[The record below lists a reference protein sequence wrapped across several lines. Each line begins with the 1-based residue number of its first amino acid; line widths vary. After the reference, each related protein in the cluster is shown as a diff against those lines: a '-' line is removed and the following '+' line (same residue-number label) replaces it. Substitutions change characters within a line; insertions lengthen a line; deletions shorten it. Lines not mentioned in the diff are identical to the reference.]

1 MRRFAGIAVFAVF
14 APVVLAASA
23 FAQAP
28 TPKVTLSG
36 LFDQVT
42 SMGRNFYD
50 GNFARNSDNEWYART
65 RFRPDFEF
73 AVGRVKA
80 VLGLEIDL
88 MYGQAGANDG
98 GFPGNNTGLPGG
110 ASPLQPIN
118 GTKVNANGAL
128 DINTDVGGMIEIKWI
143 YTEFPLTGQDSLLP
157 FIPVDTTARAGGQP
171 FGTMATY
178 KLATFAASDFAGLS
192 TVTTFAP
199 NIRLNLGYVIV
210 EDQLAGANRGNP
222 SLKTGRGEDYALIV
236 SPEYTPLKGLD
247 LKPLYSWFHA
257 DGVTNINSRRNLV
270 NIRTVGGVLGN
281 GTSMAPPVGP
291 PAAGSPSY
299 HEDRHTIGIDARW
312 RVGAFGL
319 DPTIMYQW
327 GRMDSQ
333 AFVSGTGAGVGSKKV
348 TADLNAFFVDIIAS
362 YQLGPL
368 LLEVRGDYS
377 TGNKARDNL
386 AKGIRY
392 FQPLT
397 TDGIYYAGWAQMM
410 ALGVDYFNG
419 VSMLGMGSNIGYD
432 RYGRA
437 QLGFRAT
444 YTVAPPLSFYA
455 IASPTWTAEKVD
467 TDTNSGLLPGAV
479 GLTVARTTVSQ
490 NSWANGD
497 SSYIGTEANLGMT
510 WRFSPNAAFDLV
522 GGYLFAGEA
531 LDTTECTNGA
541 ATCNANFLRKKS
553 AQDAYTLAARVRLAF

>member
-1 MRRFAGIAVFAVF
+1 
-14 APVVLAASA
+14 
-23 FAQAP
+23 
-28 TPKVTLSG
+28 
-36 LFDQVT
+36 
-42 SMGRNFYD
+42 
-50 GNFARNSDNEWYART
+50 
-65 RFRPDFEF
+65 
-73 AVGRVKA
+73 
-80 VLGLEIDL
+80 
-88 MYGQAGANDG
+88 
-98 GFPGNNTGLPGG
+98 
-110 ASPLQPIN
+110 
-118 GTKVNANGAL
+118 
-128 DINTDVGGMIEIKWI
+128 
-143 YTEFPLTGQDSLLP
+143 
-157 FIPVDTTARAGGQP
+157 
-171 FGTMATY
+171 
-178 KLATFAASDFAGLS
+178 
-192 TVTTFAP
+192 
-199 NIRLNLGYVIV
+199 
-210 EDQLAGANRGNP
+210 
-222 SLKTGRGEDYALIV
+222 
-236 SPEYTPLKGLD
+236 LKGLD

-270 NIRTVGGVLGN
+270 NIRTLGGILGN
-281 GTSMAPPVGP
+281 ATSMGQPGGT
-291 PAAGSPSY
+291 AGSPAY

-312 RVGAFGL
+312 RLGAFGL

-333 AFVSGTGAGVGSKKV
+333 AFVSGTGAGVASKKV
-348 TADLNAFFVDIIAS
+348 TADLNAVLVDIIGS

-397 TDGIYYAGWAQMM
+397 TDGIYYAGWAQIM

-419 VSMLGMGSNIGYD
+419 VSMQGMGSHIGYD

-455 IASPTWTAEKVD
+455 IASPTWTAQKVD
-467 TDTNSGLLPGAV
+467 TDTNAGLLPGAV
-479 GLTVARTTVSQ
+479 SLTTARTTVSQ

-497 SSYIGTEANLGMT
+497 SSYLGTEANLGMT

-522 GGYLFAGEA
+522 GGYLFAGDA

-541 ATCNANFLRKKS
+541 PTCNVNFQRKKS

>member
-1 MRRFAGIAVFAVF
+1 MRRSAGIAIFAVF
-14 APVVLAASA
+14 APLLFTASA

-50 GNFARNSDNEWYART
+50 GNFARNSDSEWYART

-88 MYGQAGANDG
+88 QYGQSGANDG
-98 GFPGNNTGLPGG
+98 GFPGNTTGFPGG
-110 ASPLQPIN
+110 PPSP
-118 GTKVNANGAL
+118 GTPTGGAKVNANGNL

-143 YTEFPLTGQDSLLP
+143 YTEFPLTGQDSLIP
-157 FIPVDTTARAGGQP
+157 FIPVETMARAGGQP

-178 KLATFAASDFAGLS
+178 KLAAFAASDFAGLS
-192 TVTTFAP
+192 TVTIFAP

-210 EDQLAGANRGNP
+210 EDELAGANRGLP
-222 SLKTGRGEDYALIV
+222 AVKTGRGEDYALIV

-257 DGVTNINSRRNLV
+257 DGVTNINPRRNLV

-281 GTSMAPPVGP
+281 AASMGQQGGT
-291 PAAGSPSY
+291 AGSPAY

-312 RVGAFGL
+312 RLGSFGL
-319 DPTIMYQW
+319 DPTFMYQW

-333 AFVSGTGAGVGSKKV
+333 AFVSGGTGKV
-348 TADLNAFFVDIIAS
+348 TADLNAFFVDIIGS

-386 AKGIRY
+386 AKGINY

-455 IASPTWTAEKVD
+455 IASPTWTAQKVD

-479 GLTVARTTVSQ
+479 GLTVARTTVGQ
-490 NSWANGD
+490 NSWVNGD

-510 WRFSPNAAFDLV
+510 WRFAPNAAFDLV
-522 GGYLFAGEA
+522 GGYLFAGDA

-541 ATCNANFLRKKS
+541 ATCSVGLQRKKS
-553 AQDAYTLAARVRLAF
+553 AQDAYTMAARVRLAF